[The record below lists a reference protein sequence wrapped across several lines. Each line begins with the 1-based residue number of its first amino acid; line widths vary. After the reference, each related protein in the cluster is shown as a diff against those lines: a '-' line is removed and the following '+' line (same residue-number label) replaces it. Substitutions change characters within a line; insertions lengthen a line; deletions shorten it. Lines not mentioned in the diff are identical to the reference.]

1 MKSFACYCQKCRK
14 ANQPGEENCAN
25 CGTPLMLVVVP
36 PSTKHESVWDN
47 YSEEH
52 LLERISNLELRLM
65 QVTDRLSKVL
75 DLMLRQSQTL
85 QREHLLVETLVEALE
100 TAKIIEDGQVSQI
113 WKDRQKAEE
122 KRFAAN
128 EQRERAR
135 DNALSKTGG
144 TKLDLFTHL
153 VKEGFHLIE
162 QGEEANGLRTLE
174 RAAAMSPENF
184 PLLAFIGEHYFRADK
199 RRQAAEYLEKAYLLE
214 PKDEKTALLLGLI
227 LADDGELKR
236 AKILL
241 ENCSDHFGFAANF
254 PLGMIYA
261 AENDFPN
268 AVAAFKQAE
277 NVNSSAETFYLVGSA
292 FAETGEAKNALE
304 NLQKAVE
311 TDANFADAWFMLGAV
326 YLRLD
331 DEKTAR
337 ESFTR
342 ALSAKDAGAQC
353 HAVLKNPNKN
363 VDASINLLFSRIA
376 QTKKNLINGS
386 PQRIV
391 KILREEIERIL
402 NENK

>member
-1 MKSFACYCQKCRK
+1 MKSLACYCQKCRK

-36 PSTKHESVWDN
+36 PSIKHESVWHE

-100 TAKIIEDGQVSQI
+100 TAKIIEGGQVTEI
-113 WKDRQKAEE
+113 WKNRQKAEA
-122 KRFAAN
+122 KRFADN

-135 DNALSKTGG
+135 DSALAKTGG

-153 VKEGFHLIE
+153 VKEGFQLIE

-199 RRQAAEYLEKAYLLE
+199 RREAAAYLEKTFLLE
-214 PKDEKTALLLGLI
+214 PKDAKNALLLGLI
-227 LADDGELKR
+227 LADEGEFER

-241 ENCSDHFGFAANF
+241 DECRNKFGFAAYF
-254 PLGMIYA
+254 PLGMICA
-261 AENDFPN
+261 AESDFPG
-268 AVAAFKQAE
+268 ALAAFNQALKT
-277 NVNSSAETFYLVGSA
+277 NQSAEILYFVGSA
-292 FAETGEAKNALE
+292 FAEIGEEKKALKK
-304 NLQKAVE
+304 LQAAVE
-311 TDANFADAWFMLGAV
+311 IDADFADAWFMIGAV

-331 DEKTAR
+331 NEKAAR
-337 ESFTR
+337 ESFAC

-353 HAVLKNPNKN
+353 HTLLKNPKKN
-363 VDASINLLFSRIA
+363 IDSSINLLFSRIN
-376 QTKKNLINGS
+376 QTGKNLIGGL
-386 PQRIV
+386 PQRFV

-402 NENK
+402 SENK